1 MPQPKITYKYL
12 LRFKK
17 NSTAVWISHLDMV
30 RTFQRIFMRAGVQL
44 VFSEGFNPH
53 PRIVFAVPLPLGA
66 SSECELLEFRLYDPQ
81 SEEKLLVALR
91 DAAPIGIEIISVE
104 RSERKFTDIKFA
116 SYEFTLDKYDENFSA
131 IVEGFMAQTEIIVN
145 RKTKSGFKDK
155 DIRGS
160 IACAKVSDG
169 KLFAVLSVDADSFLG
184 PEPFISALSSYFA
197 DNGAELSVS
206 SVVRTSMLTENQID
220 EF

>member
-1 MPQPKITYKYL
+1 MSQPKITYKYL

-30 RTFQRIFMRAGVQL
+30 RTFQRIFMRAGIDL

-66 SSECELLEFRLYDPQ
+66 SSECELLEFRLYQP
-81 SEEKLLVALR
+81 ENEKKLLDSLR
-91 DAAPIGIEIISVE
+91 ASAPIGIDITSVE

-116 SYEFTLDKYDENFSA
+116 SYEFSVDGDSEKLSS
-131 IVEGFMAQTEIIVN
+131 VVRSFMEQEEIIVN

-155 DIRGS
+155 DIRCS
-160 IACAKVSDG
+160 IASAEIVDG
-169 KLFAVLSVDADSFLG
+169 KLLCILSVDADSFLG
-184 PEPFISALSSYFA
+184 PEPFISALQAYA
-197 DNGAELSVS
+197 EQHGAAFSVG
-206 SVVRTSMLTENQID
+206 SVCRTKMLTENLID

>member
-1 MPQPKITYKYL
+1 MSQPKITYKYL

-30 RTFQRIFMRAGVQL
+30 RTFQRIFMRAGVEL

-66 SSECELLEFRLYDPQ
+66 SSECELLEFRLY
-81 SEEKLLVALR
+81 EERDEGELLREIKAV
-91 DAAPIGIEIISVE
+91 APIGIEIISVE
-104 RSERKFTDIKFA
+104 KSDRKFTDIKFA
-116 SYEFTLDKYDENFSA
+116 SYEFTLSGCDERLA
-131 IVEGFMAQTEIIVN
+131 DIVDGFVSLPEIIVN

-160 IACAKVSDG
+160 FASATITDG

-184 PEPFISALSSYFA
+184 PEPFISALQTYA
-197 DNGAELSVS
+197 TENGAELNVASVS
-206 SVVRTSMLTENQID
+206 RLKMLCENQID